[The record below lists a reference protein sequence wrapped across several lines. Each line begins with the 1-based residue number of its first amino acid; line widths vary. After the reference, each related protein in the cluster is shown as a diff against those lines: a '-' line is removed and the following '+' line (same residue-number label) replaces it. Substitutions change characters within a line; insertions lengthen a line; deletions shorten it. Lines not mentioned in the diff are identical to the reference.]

1 MEERKNPV
9 KVVVRP
15 SSPLLK
21 IIVILVIVFAMAAL
35 LALSWVRSGILARTE
50 DLRAEAAGLEYE
62 NEELEEKID
71 DLGGVQSV
79 QDIAESEL
87 GYINPDTILID
98 PTS

>member
-1 MEERKNPV
+1 MAERKNST
-9 KVVVRP
+9 KIVVRP

-35 LALSWVRSGILARTE
+35 LALSWVRMSIQTRTE

-62 NEELEEKID
+62 NEMLEEKIG

-79 QDIAESEL
+79 QDIAEGEL
-87 GYINPDTILID
+87 GYINPDTVLID

>member
-1 MEERKNPV
+1 MEERRKPI

-35 LALSWVRSGILARTE
+35 LALSWVRASILARTE
-50 DLRAEAAGLEYE
+50 DLRAEAAGLEYA
-62 NEELEEKID
+62 NEELEDKIS

-87 GYINPDTILID
+87 GYGNPDTILID